1 MSEDVILVD
10 LGTGCVKIN
19 TYNDEYPLKFT
30 SKVGIPRFTSV
41 TAPDFENYKFDQKIP
56 SYQGILEIK
65 DIFSSK
71 QFHKEV
77 IFKKFLLYIFNRF
90 SSILEN
96 STLILGTPVLWSEE
110 TINTVKT
117 FLFQQFNIYRIV
129 SAPSSK
135 YSVYFYDL
143 ENCTVLDLGY
153 DQTRAIQYQQRQPIR
168 NSIKSS
174 ELAGKHLSEYLLS
187 LLQTKFTPIK
197 NKQFQQLVEEIKTTK
212 THFVENFNEILQS
225 KILVE
230 ALKETIT
237 IPNFNESITFGIEK
251 ILVPELLFK
260 PFLGNNKNIAVDQL
274 LIETLKETHH
284 SLRRELFATII
295 VIGGSSKFPSFL
307 QRLKRDFNKIP
318 LLASSTILHDSKNAD
333 IIPWLGMKKFVQQG
347 LHTEAGKTQTDFF
360 ANL

>member
-10 LGTGCVKIN
+10 LGTGFVKIN
-19 TYNDEYPLKFT
+19 TYNDEFPLKFT
-30 SKVGIPRFTSV
+30 SKVGIPRFSSIV
-41 TAPDFENYKFDQKIP
+41 ALILEKYEFDQNIP
-56 SYQGILEIK
+56 SYQGILKIK
-65 DIFSSK
+65 DVFSSK
-71 QFHKEV
+71 QFHKED
-77 IFKKFLLYIFNRF
+77 IFKKFLMFIFGRF

-110 TINTVKT
+110 TINTVKS
-117 FLFQQFNIYRIV
+117 FLFQQFNINRIV

-135 YSVYFYDL
+135 FSLYFYDI
-143 ENCTVLDLGY
+143 ENCTVLDLGH
-153 DQTRAIQYQQRQPIR
+153 DQTRVIQYQQRKPIK
-168 NSIKSS
+168 NSVKSS
-174 ELAGKHLSEYLLS
+174 EIAGKHLSEYLLS

-212 THFVENFNEILQS
+212 TYFVENFEEILQS
-225 KILVE
+225 KNLVE
-230 ALKETIT
+230 ELKETIN
-237 IPNFNESITFGIEK
+237 IPNFNESLNLGIEK

-260 PFLGNNKNIAVDQL
+260 PFLGNNKNLAVDQL

-295 VIGGSSKFPSFL
+295 VFGGSSKFPSFL

-347 LHTEAGKTQTDFF
+347 LHIGAGKTQTEFF
-360 ANL
+360 AKL